1 MMIARP
7 DAQKDKVVYKHPDQT
22 FPFWSQLT
30 VDADE
35 CAVFFRDGNPIAT
48 LAPGRHTLQTQNYPF
63 LNNLVDRFTGGN
75 VFISE
80 IFFVLTRPLY
90 NQGFG
95 DTIGSMR
102 DPELEIRVTPRAF
115 GTFSYRVVDP
125 LRFIVWFRGQS
136 SGDPNDS
143 PRWIQDMLFMGLR
156 STLTRLLKS
165 GELSLLDLGQCGP
178 DVARSIVQSCPDLQ
192 NIGVQVLEVAKLNIN
207 LSEEDQS
214 RIDGMQDQIV
224 QANVDAKAAQRRI
237 KQAEAEAAQRQYQ
250 LDQDFANRARYMNQ
264 LDMGRYQQFAAAEA
278 TLGLGQGMAQG
289 GDAAAAGASG
299 AAVASGLGLGAG
311 MAAGAR
317 MPMPYGYPPPGYPP
331 PPGYGAPPGLSAASR
346 IRRASRLS
354 RPGLSAAWLST
365 LPAAGLWPP
374 STGRLPWRCVSPSLR
389 AAGRGVRLRADPD
402 RARGCP
408 RSRALW
414 RVWRLEPE
422 DSALLRRVRPLA
434 LFLSRL
440 SSFHHLVVSTD
451 IGPGASGRH
460 LWRRSSSCWWN
471 LTRKACGYSR
481 SVSKRPASA
490 SRRRVTA
497 RTPSRRSSCRR
508 PISF

>member
-1 MMIARP
+1 MGIVDFVKGGVQRMMIARP
-7 DAQKDKVVYKHPDQT
+7 DAQKDKVVFKHPDQT

-35 CAVFFRDGNPIAT
+35 CALFFRDGNVVAT

-63 LNNLVDRFTGGN
+63 LNTLVDKFTGGN

-125 LRFIVWFRGQS
+125 VRFLVWFRGQA

-156 STLTRLLKS
+156 STLTGMLKA
-165 GELSLLDLGQCGP
+165 GELSLLDLGTCGP
-178 DVARSIVQSCPDLQ
+178 EVARAMVQSCPDLQ

-207 LSEEDQS
+207 LSEEDQA

-237 KQAEAEAAQRQYQ
+237 KQAEAEAAQRQFQ

-264 LDMGRYQQFAAAEA
+264 LDMGRYQQYAAAEA
-278 TLGLGQGMAQG
+278 TMGLGQGMAQG
-289 GDAAAAGASG
+289 GDGATAGAAGA
-299 AAVASGLGLGAG
+299 AVMGGLGLGAG

-317 MPMPYGYPPPGYPP
+317 MPMPYGYPPAGYPPPGYPP
-331 PPGYGAPPGLSAASR
+331 PGYPPPGYPPAGYPGYPPPGYPPPGYPPQAAPPAPAYGQPQAAPPGAATGNSAPVARCGACGAGNPPAARFCAECGRPLSA
-346 IRRASRLS
+346 
-354 RPGLSAAWLST
+354 
-365 LPAAGLWPP
+365 
-374 STGRLPWRCVSPSLR
+374 
-389 AAGRGVRLRADPD
+389 
-402 RARGCP
+402 
-408 RSRALW
+408 
-414 RVWRLEPE
+414 
-422 DSALLRRVRPLA
+422 
-434 LFLSRL
+434 
-440 SSFHHLVVSTD
+440 
-451 IGPGASGRH
+451 
-460 LWRRSSSCWWN
+460 
-471 LTRKACGYSR
+471 
-481 SVSKRPASA
+481 
-490 SRRRVTA
+490 
-497 RTPSRRSSCRR
+497 
-508 PISF
+508 

>member
-1 MMIARP
+1 MGIVDFVKGGVQRMMIARA
-7 DAQKDKVVYKHPDQT
+7 DADKDKVVYKHPDQT

-35 CAVFFRDGNPIAT
+35 CAVFFRDGNPVAT

-63 LNNLVDRFTGGN
+63 LNTLVDKFTGGN
-75 VFISE
+75 LFISE

-125 LRFIVWFRGQS
+125 LRFLIWFRGQA

-156 STLTRLLKS
+156 ATLTGMLKA
-165 GELSLLDLGQCGP
+165 GELSLLDLGTCGP
-178 DVARSIVQSCPDLQ
+178 EVARAMVRSCPDLQ

-207 LSEEDQS
+207 LSEDDQA

-237 KQAEAEAAQRQYQ
+237 KQAEAEAAQRQFQ

-264 LDMGRYQQFAAAEA
+264 LDMGRYQQYAAAEA
-278 TLGLGQGMAQG
+278 ALGLGQGLTQG
-289 GDAAAAGASG
+289 GDAAAAGAAG
-299 AAVASGLGLGAG
+299 AAVVGGLGLGAG

-317 MPMPYGYPPPGYPP
+317 LPYGPPGYPPPGFPPAGYPPGYPPPGFGPPGFGPPGYPPPGYA
-331 PPGYGAPPGLSAASR
+331 PPGYGAHPGYAPPPAPPVAGGPQASAPGPNAGARCGACGATNPSAAR
-346 IRRASRLS
+346 FCAEC
-354 RPGLSAAWLST
+354 
-365 LPAAGLWPP
+365 
-374 STGRLPWRCVSPSLR
+374 GRQL
-389 AAGRGVRLRADPD
+389 
-402 RARGCP
+402 
-408 RSRALW
+408 
-414 RVWRLEPE
+414 
-422 DSALLRRVRPLA
+422 
-434 LFLSRL
+434 
-440 SSFHHLVVSTD
+440 
-451 IGPGASGRH
+451 GA
-460 LWRRSSSCWWN
+460 
-471 LTRKACGYSR
+471 
-481 SVSKRPASA
+481 
-490 SRRRVTA
+490 
-497 RTPSRRSSCRR
+497 
-508 PISF
+508 